1 MATVH
6 CENGDSTTPS
16 DEALIK
22 QIAKTL
28 SHIWRGLTVLPP
40 NGKG

>member
-22 QIAKTL
+22 QIAKDL
-28 SHIWRGLTVLPP
+28 VAPIGEA
-40 NGKG
+40 